1 MFIIVRRSEIPH
13 RARQMFFFFGW
24 GGGGGAVFFFF
35 LFFFF
40 FGFIFCLFVFFFPHD
55 FLILFKSLEMGILY
69 RYVHLRFKWTTIK
82 AFLRLLLSV
91 DLGFHCNIQKSKLV

>member
-24 GGGGGAVFFFF
+24 GGRGGC
-35 LFFFF
+35 LFFF
-40 FGFIFCLFVFFFPHD
+40 FGFIFCLFFFFFPHD